1 MSCLGFVWYVAM
13 SPQNMQPLRT
23 TPKPVRMSPRWEPWW
38 RSKIPKPCGPGQR
51 QFCQCTEMRSCFPFQ
66 LQGGRLM
73 ELESH
78 AKRQILQGIPGRH
91 GSWTRLNERGLR
103 AGMLAEDEQLCYAE
117 DVIMCDLAPTLE
129 AVLSGHGLSGTS
141 EHRSRL
147 VQVQVQTPFCLW
159 LEFPAVH
166 RHPPAGFAR
175 VDSLPSCAPRPT

>member
-1 MSCLGFVWYVAM
+1 MPWFCLVCGHVSSEYATLEDYSET
-13 SPQNMQPLRT
+13 SPDVTAVGTLVEVKDPKALRA
-23 TPKPVRMSPRWEPWW
+23 
-38 RSKIPKPCGPGQR
+38 RSAAVLSMHGDAIMLSVPAAR
-51 QFCQCTEMRSCFPFQ
+51 
-66 LQGGRLM
+66 GRLM

-103 AGMLAEDEQLCYAE
+103 AGMLAEEQLCYAE